1 MNYSL
6 IKFIGQSI
14 EIFFMNY
21 CYHGDIKGGAYKL
34 IHMQLL
40 VNVRFS
46 NLFKMTK
53 KADQNCGIKRPLHG
67 RFVLTRHDNI

>member
-53 KADQNCGIKRPLHG
+53 KPTKIAALSGLCMDDLS
-67 RFVLTRHDNI
+67 